1 MELKAQIE
9 DTETKL
15 KSEKQETESFKG
27 AIEQQK
33 TELQNLQVI
42 IVGRKNYVC
51 FKLITFKGFMC

>member
-15 KSEKQETESFKG
+15 KTEKQETESLKG
-27 AIEQQK
+27 AIEQHK

-42 IVGRKNYVC
+42 VIGNKFIYSC
-51 FKLITFKGFMC
+51 